1 MGYTRLKNSCEGN
14 CSDRSGLKG
23 AALNFIRES
32 CENLRFNMEKEE
44 KEKAEHIFLGTSL
57 AEREIPYNMQMDID
71 RLCLENAI
79 KRFLGSG
86 TKQNAFDIYF
96 CYLEMFVGDYEKT
109 RRMIELLSEFEAN
122 GSSLLMKHRDHYSHS
137 VYVFILGLALFESN
151 AIYRAAYIKYY
162 KLSDVHEAA
171 HHFLRYWG
179 LASLF
184 HDIGYPFE
192 LPYEQVC
199 SYFEVS
205 GEKRSTR
212 PFVSYQNMKQ
222 FVVLDENVKA
232 ALEKI
237 YPGNQ
242 LMTSDELFA
251 YSIVEDLGEAYN
263 IDEKDMINFL
273 TDKPTRPDKY
283 NFFMDHAYFSAT
295 VLLKKLFGEMKCEL
309 NAGHI
314 DALTAI
320 LMHNSLFK
328 FTISNKVPL
337 KMELHPLAYMLM
349 LCDELQCW
357 DRTSYGRN
365 TKAELYP
372 MGIELSLSDNDIK
385 ATYLFDERENP
396 KIECFVN
403 EYNKWEKTS
412 SENKGSTPVLKAFSK
427 MYIKQNDGKSNFL
440 KDIEKIVDL
449 SGIKLSVDTKLAAK
463 NYSDDA
469 LLSESNFI
477 NLYNFAVILNGQWS
491 DFGWKEAYAKGRV
504 EEERFLTDE
513 ENITKYSDAFK
524 KLSLEYKL
532 SNINQAKAF
541 AKYLNVI
548 GCFYTNKPVDLEM
561 VEKFDEEELQII
573 GKLEHQRWL
582 QEHYDMGWEY
592 GTPDKKKK
600 NRDLLRLHENMIPGY
615 TPPAEGV
622 SAEKAQE
629 NYNRLD
635 EADKNKDTN
644 PMKCMLSLLRMFDGL
659 RIYRLN

>member
-1 MGYTRLKNSCEGN
+1 MGYTRLKNSCEGS
-14 CSDRSGLKG
+14 CSDRSGLEG
-23 AALNFIRES
+23 ATLNFIRES

-44 KEKAEHIFLGTSL
+44 KEKAEHIFLGTSR

-205 GEKRSTR
+205 GDKRSTR

-232 ALEKI
+232 ALETI

-251 YSIVEDLGEAYN
+251 HAIVEDLGEAYN
-263 IDEKDMINFL
+263 IDEKNMINFL

-320 LMHNSLFK
+320 LLHNSLFK

-385 ATYLFDERENP
+385 ATYLFDERESP

-412 SENKGSTPVLKAFSK
+412 GENKGSTPVLKAFSK

-449 SGIKLSVDTKLAAK
+449 SGIILSVDTKLAAK

-469 LLSESNFI
+469 FLSESNFI
-477 NLYNFAVILNGQWS
+477 NLYNFAVILNGQWR
-491 DFGWKEAYAKGRV
+491 DFGWKEAHAKGIV

-561 VEKFDEEELQII
+561 VEEFDEEELQII

-600 NRDLLRLHENMIPGY
+600 NRDLLRLHEDMIPGY

-622 SAEKAQE
+622 SEEKAQE

-635 EADKNKDTN
+635 KAEQKKDTD